1 MLVMHEYVPVIEMKS
16 ISTLRITTVYNQTK
30 GRSMSQLHF
39 RFNNRNICF
48 KAYKIRHS
56 KGKCPTELFT
66 GTNVAISYFNEIG
79 WLNN

>member
-48 KAYKIRHS
+48 KAYNQALER
-56 KGKCPTELFT
+56 EMFT